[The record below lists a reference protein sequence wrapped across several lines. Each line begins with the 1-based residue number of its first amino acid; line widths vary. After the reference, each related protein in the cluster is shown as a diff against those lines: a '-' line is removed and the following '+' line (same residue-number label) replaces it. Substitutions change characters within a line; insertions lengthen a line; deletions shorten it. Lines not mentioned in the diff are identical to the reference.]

1 MKTLVF
7 AYVLLITATC
17 FGQSS
22 KYFQKQ
28 EGWQATQ
35 NGKIVIEKP
44 TGGYA
49 IWGNVMLDNTANSW
63 NLFNLN
69 IDARGDYLSE
79 PLFYE
84 SPNNGGVAIFD
95 IISTE
100 YGYAVTG
107 YRIDD
112 IPYFGPYLLKLNHEG
127 EFLDSLWL
135 NAYSN
140 ATTYTLCR
148 TPDGGYMIGGR
159 ARVGIGVGSTFYPYL
174 MRLDEAGNML
184 WDTIYQINGWQGS
197 TPTFYSVI
205 PDANN
210 DTYYLNARVHAFD
223 NSDDIVWCHI
233 DGNGNILQQRTF
245 GNEQNYTEQDTGD
258 LIRCSD
264 GTFVFPY
271 SIKANGIWN
280 SGKIIK
286 YDAAADSIVWEK
298 EIFPLGFTYNVKEL
312 PDGSLIVAGD
322 ASESM
327 DNLPFQA
334 AIAHV
339 SADGEVLWRRLYGGD
354 RPDYLYDFI
363 ITSDGSY
370 FFVGRAESN
379 SSADVYLLKTNCMG
393 LLTEPQ
399 AAFSATM
406 DTAAL
411 TASFQNLSEF
421 VYPDSIDGGHFIWEF
436 GDGAVSSEI
445 NPTHTYAQEGVYLVK
460 LTAVVCSDTSTTYQ
474 SICIGTSAHPSPS
487 FSHNLQNDNL
497 VTFANTSSNAAGA
510 IFIWDFGDGTVP
522 QIQTDSNSAITHTYT
537 QAGEH
542 EVRLSVVL
550 CQDTTVFVQ
559 VVTTFAVGIPS
570 MGMGGFPSVQTF
582 VPNPTTQTAYLS
594 YELPNDSSATLLI
607 TDING
612 KIHQQATLVGT
623 GTYSLDTQHLSS
635 GLYLYSVEQNGKLL
649 LRSKLAIIK

>member
-1 MKTLVF
+1 MKKLSIICLF
-7 AYVLLITATC
+7 LCCHLAW
-17 FGQSS
+17 GQS
-22 KYFQKQ
+22 KYFEKNT
-28 EGWQATQ
+28 GWYDVQ
-35 NGKIVIEKP
+35 NGQLIIEKSN
-44 TGGYA
+44 GDY
-49 IWGNVMLDNTANSW
+49 ILLGNCMVNNTYW
-63 NLFNLN
+63 WHIFNLVVDKN
-69 IDARGDYLSE
+69 GSFAEIPDY
-79 PLFYE
+79 YE
-84 SPNNGGVAIFD
+84 SPEN
-95 IISTE
+95 
-100 YGYAVTG
+100 YGSALF
-107 YRIDD
+107 DD
-112 IPYFGPYLLKLNHEG
+112 IETDYGFAAIGYMVGPDATNVRPLLVKLNHEG
-127 EFLDSLWL
+127 EFLDSLWI
-135 NAYSN
+135 NAYPN

-184 WDTIYQINGWQGS
+184 WDTIYQINGWQG
-197 TPTFYSVI
+197 
-205 PDANN
+205 DAPAFRDIVPNIQD
-210 DTYYLNARVHAFD
+210 DTYYLNGQIHTFD
-223 NSDDIVWCHI
+223 NSNDVIWCHI

-245 GNEQNYTEQDTGD
+245 GNEQNYTEQATGD

-286 YDAAADSIVWEK
+286 YDAVADSIVWEK

-339 SADGEVLWRRLYGGD
+339 KADGEVLWRRLYGGD

-411 TASFQNLSEF
+411 TASFQNLSQF
-421 VYPDSIDGGHFIWEF
+421 VYPDSIDGGHYIWEF
-436 GDGAVSSEI
+436 GDGAFSSEI
-445 NPTHTYAQEGVYLVK
+445 NPTHTYAQEGVYIVK

-487 FSHNLQNDNL
+487 FSHNLQNDNF

-510 IFIWDFGDGTVP
+510 VFIWDFGDGTVP

-542 EVRLSVVL
+542 EVRLSVVV

-570 MGMGGFPSVQTF
+570 MGMGGFTVYPNPAQDYLVVENNSLEKSATF
-582 VPNPTTQTAYLS
+582 VLYDVMGRQVLS
-594 YELPNDSSATLLI
+594 VVSHHQSVIPIDHLP
-607 TDING
+607 
-612 KIHQQATLVGT
+612 
-623 GTYSLDTQHLSS
+623 S
-635 GLYLYSVEQNGKLL
+635 GVYLYQFLNPQNQIVAYGKVSVV
-649 LRSKLAIIK
+649 R